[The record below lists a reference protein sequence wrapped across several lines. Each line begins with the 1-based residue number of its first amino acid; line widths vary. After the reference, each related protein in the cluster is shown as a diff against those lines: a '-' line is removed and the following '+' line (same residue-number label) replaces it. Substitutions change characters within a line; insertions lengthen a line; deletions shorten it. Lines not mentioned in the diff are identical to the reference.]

1 MPELKPG
8 ELEIEVKAC
17 GVCGSDIH
25 MWKTG
30 KGWAEQDGEFHMGHE
45 FCGVVTNPGSSSFK
59 KVQSRVRAVVAEL
72 RRVGYENAREIYRS
86 GEVFEQ
92 LTEIADDEDAG
103 LIMVASHGKG
113 FFKSALL
120 GSTTFDLARATDR
133 PLFVSKP
140 VEDAGD
146 ELLQKNLLHRILVPT
161 DFSLKSLSALD
172 VIRMLRE
179 HISEVVFVHVVERSR
194 SQDDLEDK
202 MKTAS
207 RRLQELVDEMKIFGI
222 KAGFHVR
229 KGAASKEILRIA
241 EKEDVSLIVM
251 AKTGAGLVKGLVM
264 GSTAQNVT
272 LNSERSLL
280 LLPPENAADD

>member
-1 MPELKPG
+1 MFNKVLLATDLTEEADNLLPCFYSLCPDDDT
-8 ELEIEVKAC
+8 EVAVAHIFKDEDDA
-17 GVCGSDIH
+17 DP
-25 MWKTG
+25 
-30 KGWAEQDGEFHMGHE
+30 A
-45 FCGVVTNPGSSSFK
+45 SSAFK
-59 KVQSRVRAVVAEL
+59 KVQSRVRAMVAEL
-72 RRVGYENAREIYRS
+72 RRAGYEDAREVYRS

-92 LTEIADDEDAG
+92 LTEIADAEDAG

-140 VEDAGD
+140 VED
-146 ELLQKNLLHRILVPT
+146 K
-161 DFSLKSLSALD
+161 LKSLSALD

-202 MKTAS
+202 MRSAS
-207 RRLQELVDEMKIFGI
+207 RRLQELADEIKIFGI
-222 KAGFHVR
+222 KATYHVR
-229 KGAASKEILRIA
+229 KGAASKEILRLA

-272 LNSERSLL
+272 LNAERSLL
-280 LLPPENAADD
+280 LLPPENAGDE

>member
-1 MPELKPG
+1 MRSPEAAALK
-8 ELEIEVKAC
+8 KCRA
-17 GVCGSDIH
+17 VCGPWLPNCAAPD
-25 MWKTG
+25 MKT
-30 KGWAEQDGEFHMGHE
+30 
-45 FCGVVTNPGSSSFK
+45 
-59 KVQSRVRAVVAEL
+59 
-72 RRVGYENAREIYRS
+72 
-86 GEVFEQ
+86 
-92 LTEIADDEDAG
+92 
-103 LIMVASHGKG
+103 
-113 FFKSALL
+113 
-120 GSTTFDLARATDR
+120 ARATDR

-207 RRLQELVDEMKIFGI
+207 NRLQELVDEMKIFGI
-222 KAGFHVR
+222 KAKFHVR
-229 KGAASKEILRIA
+229 KGAASKEILRIG

>member
-1 MPELKPG
+1 MFDKVLLATDLSEEADGLLPCFYSLCPDDDT
-8 ELEIEVKAC
+8 EVAVAHIFK
-17 GVCGSDIH
+17 D
-25 MWKTG
+25 KED
-30 KGWAEQDGEFHMGHE
+30 AE
-45 FCGVVTNPGSSSFK
+45 PGSSSFK
-59 KVQSRVRAVVAEL
+59 TVLSLVRAVVAEL
-72 RRVGYENAREIYRS
+72 RRAGYENAREIYRS

-120 GSTTFDLARATDR
+120 GSTTFDLARSTDR

-207 RRLQELVDEMKIFGI
+207 NRLQELVDEMKIFGI

>member
-1 MPELKPG
+1 MFDKVLLATDLSEEADSLVSCFYSLCPDVDT
-8 ELEIEVKAC
+8 EITVAHVFKDEDDA
-17 GVCGSDIH
+17 
-25 MWKTG
+25 
-30 KGWAEQDGEFHMGHE
+30 A
-45 FCGVVTNPGSSSFK
+45 PGSSSFK
-59 KVQSRVRAVVAEL
+59 KVQSRVRALVTEL
-72 RRVGYENAREIYRS
+72 RRAGYENAGEVYRS

-92 LTEIADDEDAG
+92 IKEIADKEDSG

-140 VEDAGD
+140 VETDAD
-146 ELLQKNLLHRILVPT
+146 EMLQKNLLHRILVPT

-179 HISEVVFVHVVERSR
+179 HINEVIFVHIVERSR
-194 SQDDLEDK
+194 SQEDLEDK
-202 MKTAS
+202 MRAAS

-222 KAGFHVR
+222 NSSYRVR
-229 KGAASKEILRIA
+229 KGAASKKILSIA

-272 LNSERSLL
+272 LNAECSLL
-280 LLPPENAADD
+280 LLPPENAAEE

>member
-1 MPELKPG
+1 MFDKVLLATDLSEEADGLLPCFYSLCPDDDT
-8 ELEIEVKAC
+8 EVAVAHIFK
-17 GVCGSDIH
+17 D
-25 MWKTG
+25 KED
-30 KGWAEQDGEFHMGHE
+30 AE
-45 FCGVVTNPGSSSFK
+45 PGSSSFK

-72 RRVGYENAREIYRS
+72 RRAGYENAREIYRS

-120 GSTTFDLARATDR
+120 GSTTFE
-133 PLFVSKP
+133 

-207 RRLQELVDEMKIFGI
+207 NRLQELVDEMKIFGI
-222 KAGFHVR
+222 KAKFHVR
-229 KGAASKEILRIA
+229 KGAASKEILRIG

>member
-1 MPELKPG
+1 MFDKVLLATDLSE
-8 ELEIEVKAC
+8 EA
-17 GVCGSDIH
+17 
-25 MWKTG
+25 
-30 KGWAEQDGEFHMGHE
+30 DGLLNCFYSLCPDVDTVIAVAHV
-45 FCGVVTNPGSSSFK
+45 FKDKDDARPDSSAFK
-59 KVQSRVRAVVAEL
+59 KVQSRVRALVGEL
-72 RRVGYENAREIYRS
+72 RRAGYEDAREIYRS
-86 GEVFEQ
+86 GEVFEE
-92 LTEIADDEDAG
+92 LTDIAEKEDAG
-103 LIMVASHGKG
+103 LVMVASHGKG

-140 VEDAGD
+140 VENDA
-146 ELLQKNLLHRILVPT
+146 EEMLQKNLLHRILVPT

-179 HISEVVFVHVVERSR
+179 HINEVVFVHVVERSR
-194 SQDDLEDK
+194 SQSDLDDK
-202 MKTAS
+202 MRTAG

-222 KAGFHVR
+222 EATYHVR

-272 LNSERSLL
+272 LNAERSLL
-280 LLPPENAADD
+280 LLPPENAAEE

>member
-1 MPELKPG
+1 ME
-8 ELEIEVKAC
+8 E
-17 GVCGSDIH
+17 
-25 MWKTG
+25 
-30 KGWAEQDGEFHMGHE
+30 
-45 FCGVVTNPGSSSFK
+45 
-59 KVQSRVRAVVAEL
+59 
-72 RRVGYENAREIYRS
+72 
-86 GEVFEQ
+86 
-92 LTEIADDEDAG
+92 
-103 LIMVASHGKG
+103 
-113 FFKSALL
+113 
-120 GSTTFDLARATDR
+120 
-133 PLFVSKP
+133 
-140 VEDAGD
+140 AGD
-146 ELLQKNLLHRILVPT
+146 ELLQKTLLHRILVPT
-161 DFSLKSLSALD
+161 DFALKSLSALD
-172 VIRMLRE
+172 VIRRLRG
-179 HISEVVFVHVVERSR
+179 HISEVVFVNVVERSR

-207 RRLQELVDEMKIFGI
+207 NRLQELVDEMKIFGI

>member
-1 MPELKPG
+1 MFDKVLLATDLSEEADGLLPCFYSLCPDDDT
-8 ELEIEVKAC
+8 EVAVAHIFK
-17 GVCGSDIH
+17 D
-25 MWKTG
+25 KED
-30 KGWAEQDGEFHMGHE
+30 AE
-45 FCGVVTNPGSSSFK
+45 PGSSSFK

-72 RRVGYENAREIYRS
+72 RRRAGYENAREIYRS

-207 RRLQELVDEMKIFGI
+207 NRLQELVDEMKIFGI
-222 KAGFHVR
+222 KAKFHVR

>member
-1 MPELKPG
+1 MFDKVLLATDLSEEADGLLPCFYSLCPDDDT
-8 ELEIEVKAC
+8 EVAVAHIFK
-17 GVCGSDIH
+17 D
-25 MWKTG
+25 KED
-30 KGWAEQDGEFHMGHE
+30 AE
-45 FCGVVTNPGSSSFK
+45 PGSSSFK
-59 KVQSRVRAVVAEL
+59 KVQSRVRSVVAEL
-72 RRVGYENAREIYRS
+72 RRAGYENAREIYRS

-146 ELLQKNLLHRILVPT
+146 
-161 DFSLKSLSALD
+161 
-172 VIRMLRE
+172 
-179 HISEVVFVHVVERSR
+179 VVFVHVVERSR

-207 RRLQELVDEMKIFGI
+207 NRLQELVDEMKIFGI
-222 KAGFHVR
+222 KADFHVR

>member
-1 MPELKPG
+1 
-8 ELEIEVKAC
+8 
-17 GVCGSDIH
+17 
-25 MWKTG
+25 
-30 KGWAEQDGEFHMGHE
+30 
-45 FCGVVTNPGSSSFK
+45 
-59 KVQSRVRAVVAEL
+59 
-72 RRVGYENAREIYRS
+72 
-86 GEVFEQ
+86 
-92 LTEIADDEDAG
+92 
-103 LIMVASHGKG
+103 MVASHGKG

-207 RRLQELVDEMKIFGI
+207 NRLQELVDEMKIFGI

>member
-1 MPELKPG
+1 MFDKVLLATDLSEEADGLLPCFYSLCPDDDT
-8 ELEIEVKAC
+8 EVAVAHIFK
-17 GVCGSDIH
+17 D
-25 MWKTG
+25 KED
-30 KGWAEQDGEFHMGHE
+30 AE
-45 FCGVVTNPGSSSFK
+45 PGSSSFK

-72 RRVGYENAREIYRS
+72 RRAGYENAREIYRS

-120 GSTTFDLARATDR
+120 GSTTDR

-207 RRLQELVDEMKIFGI
+207 NRLQELVDEMKIFGI

>member
-1 MPELKPG
+1 MFDKVLLATDLSEEADGLLPCFYSLCPDDDT
-8 ELEIEVKAC
+8 EVAVAHIFK
-17 GVCGSDIH
+17 D
-25 MWKTG
+25 KED
-30 KGWAEQDGEFHMGHE
+30 AE
-45 FCGVVTNPGSSSFK
+45 PGSSSFK

-72 RRVGYENAREIYRS
+72 RRAGYENAREIYRS

-202 MKTAS
+202 MK
-207 RRLQELVDEMKIFGI
+207 RLQ
-222 KAGFHVR
+222 
-229 KGAASKEILRIA
+229 
-241 EKEDVSLIVM
+241 
-251 AKTGAGLVKGLVM
+251 
-264 GSTAQNVT
+264 TAC
-272 LNSERSLL
+272 RSWWTK
-280 LLPPENAADD
+280 

>member
-1 MPELKPG
+1 MFDKVLLATDLSEEADGLLNCFYSLCPEVDT
-8 ELEIEVKAC
+8 EIAVAHVFKDK
-17 GVCGSDIH
+17 SD
-25 MWKTG
+25 
-30 KGWAEQDGEFHMGHE
+30 AE
-45 FCGVVTNPGSSSFK
+45 PGSSSFK
-59 KVQSRVRAVVAEL
+59 KVQSRVRALVAEL
-72 RRVGYENAREIYRS
+72 RRAGYEEAREIYRS
-86 GEVFEQ
+86 GEVFEE
-92 LTEIADDEDAG
+92 LTDVAEKEDAG

-140 VEDAGD
+140 VENDA
-146 ELLQKNLLHRILVPT
+146 EEMLQRNLLHRILVPT

-179 HISEVVFVHVVERSR
+179 HITEVIFVHVVERSR
-194 SQDDLEDK
+194 SQEDLEDK
-202 MKTAS
+202 IRTAG
-207 RRLQELVDEMKIFGI
+207 RRLQELVDEIKIFGI
-222 KAGFHVR
+222 KAAYHVR
-229 KGAASKEILRIA
+229 KGAASKEILRLA

-272 LNSERSLL
+272 LNAERSLL
-280 LLPPENAADD
+280 LLPPENAAEE

>member
-1 MPELKPG
+1 MFDKVLLATDLSEEADGLLPCFYSLCPDDDT
-8 ELEIEVKAC
+8 EVAVAHIFK
-17 GVCGSDIH
+17 D
-25 MWKTG
+25 KED
-30 KGWAEQDGEFHMGHE
+30 AE
-45 FCGVVTNPGSSSFK
+45 PGSSSFK

-72 RRVGYENAREIYRS
+72 RRAGYENAREIYRS

-120 GSTTFDLARATDR
+120 GSNTFDLARATDR

-207 RRLQELVDEMKIFGI
+207 NRLQELVDEMKIFGI
-222 KAGFHVR
+222 KAKFHVR

>member
-1 MPELKPG
+1 MFDKVLLATDLSEEADGLLPCFYSLCPDDDT
-8 ELEIEVKAC
+8 EVAVAHIFK
-17 GVCGSDIH
+17 D
-25 MWKTG
+25 KED
-30 KGWAEQDGEFHMGHE
+30 AE
-45 FCGVVTNPGSSSFK
+45 PGSSSFK

-72 RRVGYENAREIYRS
+72 RRAGYENAREIYRS

-120 GSTTFDLARATDR
+120 GSTTFDLARAADR

-146 ELLQKNLLHRILVPT
+146 ELLQKNLLYRILVPT

-207 RRLQELVDEMKIFGI
+207 NRLQELVDEMKIFGI
-222 KAGFHVR
+222 KSGFHVR

>member
-1 MPELKPG
+1 MFDKVLLATDLSEEADGLLPCFYSLCPDDDTEVAVAHIFKDKEEAEPG
-8 ELEIEVKAC
+8 
-17 GVCGSDIH
+17 
-25 MWKTG
+25 
-30 KGWAEQDGEFHMGHE
+30 
-45 FCGVVTNPGSSSFK
+45 SSFK

-72 RRVGYENAREIYRS
+72 RRAGYENAREIYRS

-207 RRLQELVDEMKIFGI
+207 NRLQELVDEMKIFGI

>member
-1 MPELKPG
+1 MFDKVLLATDLSEEADGLLPCFYSLCPDDDT
-8 ELEIEVKAC
+8 EVAVAHIFK
-17 GVCGSDIH
+17 D
-25 MWKTG
+25 KED
-30 KGWAEQDGEFHMGHE
+30 AE
-45 FCGVVTNPGSSSFK
+45 PGSSSFK

-72 RRVGYENAREIYRS
+72 RRAGYENAREIYRS

-146 ELLQKNLLHRILVPT
+146 ELLQKNL
-161 DFSLKSLSALD
+161 SALD

-207 RRLQELVDEMKIFGI
+207 NRLQELVDEMKIFGI

>member
-1 MPELKPG
+1 MFNKVLLATDLTEEADNLLPCFYSLCPDDDT
-8 ELEIEVKAC
+8 EVAVAHIFKDEDDA
-17 GVCGSDIH
+17 D
-25 MWKTG
+25 
-30 KGWAEQDGEFHMGHE
+30 
-45 FCGVVTNPGSSSFK
+45 PSSSAFK
-59 KVQSRVRAVVAEL
+59 KVQSRVRAMVAEL
-72 RRVGYENAREIYRS
+72 RRAGYEDAREVYRS

-92 LTEIADDEDAG
+92 LTEIADAEDAG

-140 VEDAGD
+140 VEDKAD

-202 MKTAS
+202 MRSAS
-207 RRLQELVDEMKIFGI
+207 RRLQELADEIKIFGI
-222 KAGFHVR
+222 KATYHVR
-229 KGAASKEILRIA
+229 KGAASKEILRLA

-272 LNSERSLL
+272 LNAERSLL
-280 LLPPENAADD
+280 LLPPENAGDE

>member
-1 MPELKPG
+1 MRQDFWRRRRIKIILSNFSLILSFGGKKQKC
-8 ELEIEVKAC
+8 LIRFCLQQIYRRKRTAC
-17 GVCGSDIH
+17 
-25 MWKTG
+25 
-30 KGWAEQDGEFHMGHE
+30 F
-45 FCGVVTNPGSSSFK
+45 
-59 KVQSRVRAVVAEL
+59 RVFTACAVVAEL
-72 RRVGYENAREIYRS
+72 RRAGYENAREIYRS

-207 RRLQELVDEMKIFGI
+207 NRLQELVDEMKIFGI

>member
-1 MPELKPG
+1 MFDKVLLATDLSEEADGLLPCFYSLCPDDDT
-8 ELEIEVKAC
+8 EVAVAHIFK
-17 GVCGSDIH
+17 D
-25 MWKTG
+25 KED
-30 KGWAEQDGEFHMGHE
+30 AE
-45 FCGVVTNPGSSSFK
+45 PGSSSFK

-72 RRVGYENAREIYRS
+72 RRAGYENAHEIYRS

-120 GSTTFDLARATDR
+120 ESTTFDLARATDR

-207 RRLQELVDEMKIFGI
+207 NRLQELVDEMKIFGI
-222 KAGFHVR
+222 KADFHVR

-280 LLPPENAADD
+280 LLPPENAADN

>member
-1 MPELKPG
+1 MFDKVLLATDLSEEADGLLPCFYSLCPDDDT
-8 ELEIEVKAC
+8 EVAVAHIFK
-17 GVCGSDIH
+17 D
-25 MWKTG
+25 KED
-30 KGWAEQDGEFHMGHE
+30 AE
-45 FCGVVTNPGSSSFK
+45 PGSSSFK
-59 KVQSRVRAVVAEL
+59 KVQSRVR
-72 RRVGYENAREIYRS
+72 
-86 GEVFEQ
+86 
-92 LTEIADDEDAG
+92 AG

-207 RRLQELVDEMKIFGI
+207 NRLQELVDEMKIFGI

>member
-1 MPELKPG
+1 MFDKVLLATDLSEEADGLLPCFYSLCPDDDT
-8 ELEIEVKAC
+8 EVAVAHIFK
-17 GVCGSDIH
+17 D
-25 MWKTG
+25 KED
-30 KGWAEQDGEFHMGHE
+30 AE
-45 FCGVVTNPGSSSFK
+45 PGSSSFK

-72 RRVGYENAREIYRS
+72 RRAGYKNAREIYRS

-120 GSTTFDLARATDR
+120 GSTTFDLARAADR

-140 VEDAGD
+140 VEDADD

-207 RRLQELVDEMKIFGI
+207 NRLQELVDEMKIFGI

>member
-1 MPELKPG
+1 MFDKVLLATDLSEEADGLLPCFYSLCPDDDT
-8 ELEIEVKAC
+8 EVAVAHIFK
-17 GVCGSDIH
+17 D
-25 MWKTG
+25 KED
-30 KGWAEQDGEFHMGHE
+30 AE
-45 FCGVVTNPGSSSFK
+45 PGSSSFK

-72 RRVGYENAREIYRS
+72 RRAGYENAREIYRS

-161 DFSLKSLSALD
+161 SALD

-207 RRLQELVDEMKIFGI
+207 NRLQELVDEMKIFGI

>member
-1 MPELKPG
+1 M
-8 ELEIEVKAC
+8 
-17 GVCGSDIH
+17 
-25 MWKTG
+25 
-30 KGWAEQDGEFHMGHE
+30 
-45 FCGVVTNPGSSSFK
+45 
-59 KVQSRVRAVVAEL
+59 RALVSEL
-72 RRVGYENAREIYRS
+72 RRAGYDNAREIYRS
-86 GEVFEQ
+86 GEVFEN
-92 LTEIADDEDAG
+92 LKEIADDEDAG

-146 ELLQKNLLHRILVPT
+146 ELLQKNLLQRILVPT

-179 HISEVVFVHVVERSR
+179 HISEVVFAHIVERSR

-202 MKTAS
+202 MQTAS

-222 KAGFHVR
+222 KASYHVR

-280 LLPPENAADD
+280 LLPPENAAADGATL

>member
-1 MPELKPG
+1 MFKD
-8 ELEIEVKAC
+8 K
-17 GVCGSDIH
+17 SD
-25 MWKTG
+25 
-30 KGWAEQDGEFHMGHE
+30 AD
-45 FCGVVTNPGSSSFK
+45 PDSSAYK
-59 KVQSRVRAVVAEL
+59 KVQSRVKAVVAEL
-72 RRVGYENAREIYRS
+72 RRAGYEEAHELYRS
-86 GEVFEQ
+86 GEVFEE
-92 LTEIADDEDAG
+92 LTDIAEEEDAGLIMVAEEEDAG

-140 VEDAGD
+140 VEND
-146 ELLQKNLLHRILVPT
+146 EEEMLQRNLLHRILVPT

-179 HISEVVFVHVVERSR
+179 HINEVVFVHVVERSR
-194 SQDDLEDK
+194 SQTDLDDK
-202 MKTAS
+202 MRTAGL
-207 RRLQELVDEMKIFGI
+207 RLQELVDEMKIFGI
-222 KAGFHVR
+222 KATYHVR
-229 KGAASKEILRIA
+229 KGAASKEILRLA

-272 LNSERSLL
+272 LNAERSLL
-280 LLPPENAADD
+280 LLPPENAAEE

>member
-1 MPELKPG
+1 MFDKVLLATDLSEEADSLVSCFYSLCPDVDT
-8 ELEIEVKAC
+8 EITVAHVFKDEDDA
-17 GVCGSDIH
+17 
-25 MWKTG
+25 
-30 KGWAEQDGEFHMGHE
+30 A
-45 FCGVVTNPGSSSFK
+45 PGSSSFK
-59 KVQSRVRAVVAEL
+59 KVQSRVRALVTEL
-72 RRVGYENAREIYRS
+72 RRAGYENAGEVYRS

-92 LTEIADDEDAG
+92 LKEIADKEDSG

-140 VEDAGD
+140 VETDAD
-146 ELLQKNLLHRILVPT
+146 EMLQKNLLHRILVPT

-179 HISEVVFVHVVERSR
+179 HINEVIFVHIVERSR
-194 SQDDLEDK
+194 SQEDLEDK
-202 MKTAS
+202 MRAAS

-222 KAGFHVR
+222 NSSYRVR
-229 KGAASKEILRIA
+229 KGAASKKILSIA

-272 LNSERSLL
+272 LNAECSLL
-280 LLPPENAADD
+280 LLPPENAAEE